1 MVTSPEAV
9 GSPRTTTTTI
19 CSILSPSNLLLP
31 KKTYS
36 GVGRLLI
43 VVIAFAGLLL
53 AGCGTKP
60 SQELNVFV
68 AASLR
73 EAFSDLIVAYE
84 EKHQDVDIIGNFA
97 GSQLL
102 RVQIEEGA
110 TADVYISANEQH
122 MRQLNENGFV
132 TAPVTTAAT
141 NELVL
146 AVPTGNPADINTV
159 DDLSRADSRVVMAG
173 PAVPAGAYAREMLK
187 KYGEYSDR
195 PAAARNILDRTI
207 SFETNVRM
215 VAAKLELG
223 EADAGFVY
231 RTDVLAADGRLEIID
246 VPVEVQVSARYPMAT
261 LSISN
266 SPRLAQQ
273 FVVFV
278 RSGKAQKILEKYGF
292 GKSAQ
297 SDGMPS

>member
-1 MVTSPEAV
+1 MFTSPEAV
-9 GSPRTTTTTI
+9 GGPRTTTTTVDL
-19 CSILSPSNLLLP
+19 ILSPSSGSPP
-31 KKTYS
+31 KNYS
-36 GVGRLLI
+36 DVGRLLM
-43 VVIAFAGLLL
+43 VAIALVGVLL
-53 AGCGTKP
+53 AGCETKS

-73 EAFSDLIVAYE
+73 EAFNDLVVAYE
-84 EKHQDVDIIGNFA
+84 EKHPDIEVIGNFA

-132 TAPVTTAAT
+132 AASVTTAAT

-146 AVPTGNPADINTV
+146 AVPTGNPAEANTL
-159 DDLSRADSRVVMAG
+159 DDLTRDDFRVVMAG
-173 PAVPAGAYAREMLK
+173 PAVPAGAYARELLK
-187 KYGEYSDR
+187 KYGEFSDR
-195 PAAARNILDRTI
+195 PDASRKILDRVI

-231 RTDVLAADGRLEIID
+231 RTDVLAADGRLEIIE
-246 VPVEVQVSARYPMAT
+246 VPVEIQVSARYPMAVLRT
-261 LSISN
+261 SN
-266 SPRLAQQ
+266 VPRLAQQ

-278 RSGKAQKILEKYGF
+278 RSGEAQKILEKYGF
-292 GKSAQ
+292 GQPTQ

>member
-9 GSPRTTTTTI
+9 GSPRTTTTTV

-31 KKTYS
+31 KTYS

-68 AASLR
+68 AAALR

-278 RSGKAQKILEKYGF
+278 RSGEAQKILKTYGF
-292 GKSAQ
+292 GKSPQ